1 MTPTLHIAVDARAH
15 RRFLL
20 ALLLLTLFAW
30 LLREY
35 FVLATVVEAP
45 IRGDVRDYVA
55 YAWNLVHHGVFSKA
69 WPTDTAAVPVPDGF
83 RGPGYPLF
91 IAAAMRLQSRPDDWY
106 ALLLHTQALLGAL
119 TVAGTVLLARRWLA
133 PGWALLAGA
142 LLALWPHHIAA
153 TGALLSE
160 VVLGAALV
168 FALLCTARAFDQPG
182 ARSSALAAGALFGY
196 AYLVNPLVLFLPFA
210 LAALLWR
217 ERRGHAA
224 AWLLAVFL
232 LPVAA
237 WGIRGSTLA
246 DGGSGDRAKVNLV
259 QGAWPQYHAAWNTSS
274 RNPISRRI
282 MQAIDHEER
291 LLKADTVA
299 GLREIGTRMGEDP
312 GYYARWYLLQKP
324 WLLWDWDIR
333 VGAGGV
339 YFHRVSHAPL
349 DTNPILRASTAL
361 LHRLNPLLFALSLM
375 ASLALAVG
383 AWRRRPWAPSAAA
396 LPALLFLY
404 VTGMHAL
411 LQAEPRY
418 SIPYRPFELLLATGA
433 LAAITGAVRKRW
445 PARGVSAP
453 SAVSVPSSTAS
464 TPVPDAAAP
473 TGMTRWRAA
482 GIHLLISLLVLSLAA
497 ALAIAL
503 WYPPSL
509 FHVSGVD
516 RLLLLLATIDLTIGP
531 LLTLLVYRHGKRGMR
546 FDLAVIALL
555 QAGFFAYGAHVF
567 FQGRPVFLVGNV
579 DRFELVF
586 ANQIAPADWARAQ
599 PPYDRP
605 GYGRPRL
612 VGVAMPTAPQARNAL
627 LFDELS
633 GHLAVQQP
641 RLYRDYAAVA
651 PQLRWRAQPL
661 GPALRSSPQAKARLQ
676 AALRRLDLPADA
688 VRWLPLDSSRGSAVQ
703 LVAAADARPLA
714 TVALDPWTLLA
725 ATGQPG
731 HPSRSDARRH

>member
-1 MTPTLHIAVDARAH
+1 MLSDAAGRAH
-15 RRFLL
+15 RRFLFGL
-20 ALLLLTLFAW
+20 ALLTLFAW

-55 YAWNLVHHGVFSKA
+55 YAWNLLHHGVFSKA
-69 WPTDTAAVPVPDGF
+69 WPTDTAAVPTPDGF

-91 IAAAMRLQSRPDDWY
+91 IAAAMALKSRPDDWY
-106 ALLLHTQALLGAL
+106 ALLLHAQALLGAL
-119 TVAGTVLLARRWLA
+119 TVTGTVLLARRWLA
-133 PGWALLAGA
+133 SGWALLAGV

-160 VVLGAALV
+160 VVLGATLV
-168 FALLCTARAFDQPG
+168 FALLCTAHAFDRPG
-182 ARSSALAAGALFGY
+182 ARRWILAAGALFGY
-196 AYLVNPLVLFLPFA
+196 AWLVNPLVLFLPFA

-217 ERRGHAA
+217 GQRGHAA

-282 MQAIDHEER
+282 MQAIDREER

-339 YFHRVSHAPL
+339 YFHRVSHSPL
-349 DTNPILRASTAL
+349 DTHPILRASTGL

-375 ASLALAVG
+375 ASLALVVG
-383 AWRRRPWAPSAAA
+383 AWRRRPWAPPAATIA
-396 LPALLFLY
+396 ALLFLY
-404 VTGMHAL
+404 VTAMHAL

-433 LAAITGAVRKRW
+433 LAAIAGAARRRW
-445 PARGVSAP
+445 PARISSASASTAASAP
-453 SAVSVPSSTAS
+453 SS
-464 TPVPDAAAP
+464 TPMSASDVPAP

-516 RLLLLLATIDLTIGP
+516 RLLLLLAAIDLTVGP

-546 FDLAVIALL
+546 FDLTVIALL
-555 QAGFFAYGAHVF
+555 QAAFFAYGAHVF
-567 FQGRPVFLVGNV
+567 FQSRPVFLVGNV

-586 ANQIAPADWARAQ
+586 ANQIAPADWARAR
-599 PPYDRP
+599 PPYNHP

-612 VGVAMPTAPQARNAL
+612 VGVAMPTEPQARNAL
-627 LFDELS
+627 LFEELS

-651 PQLRWRAQPL
+651 PQLHRRAHSL
-661 GPALRSSPQAKARLQ
+661 DAALRSSPLAKARLQ
-676 AALRRLDLPADA
+676 AALRRLDLPAAA